1 MGVIIMKKLLK
12 RSTAFL
18 LVMLMLSGMTTAFAS
33 EYTPHPQD
41 RSFTR
46 VPAAYPITE
55 LKYFFFAEY
64 PTMFPLSDGVLG
76 EGTFGT
82 ASTKW

>member
-1 MGVIIMKKLLK
+1 MHKNARRYI
-12 RSTAFL
+12 AFFL
-18 LVMLMLSGMTTAFAS
+18 AMFMLSGLLTSFATATENEPLS
-33 EYTPHPQD
+33 QN
-41 RSFTR
+41 RNFTR